1 MQARMKNPV
10 MILPDVLPALL
21 AAAKA
26 ARATGVPPRTLLF
39 VHLRASQ
46 LNGCSFCVD
55 MHARE
60 LREAG
65 ETDQRLW
72 SIAAWR
78 EAPWFT
84 DAERAVLALTEAVTR
99 LDPADPVPDAVWAE
113 AARHYDEPQLAS
125 IVLEIAMIN
134 LWNRINVAV
143 RQPAGARP

>member
-1 MQARMKNPV
+1 MQARMKHPV
-10 MILPDVLPALL
+10 MIVPDVLPALQ
-21 AAAKA
+21 AASKA
-26 ARATGVPPRTLLF
+26 ASAGGVPRKTLAMI
-39 VHLRASQ
+39 HLRASQ
-46 LNGCSFCVD
+46 LNGCSFCTD

-65 ETDQRLW
+65 ETDQRMW

-99 LDPADPVPDAVWAE
+99 LDPGDPVPDRVWDE
-113 AARHYDEPQLAS
+113 VTRHFDEPQLAS

-134 LWNRINVAV
+134 FWTRLNVTV
-143 RQPAGARP
+143 RQPAGARG

>member
-10 MILPDVLPALL
+10 FVIPDVLPALQ
-21 AAAKA
+21 AASKA
-26 ARATGVPPRTLLF
+26 ARTGAVPQKLLYM

-46 LNGCSFCVD
+46 INGCSFCTD

-65 ETDQRLW
+65 ESDQRLW

-78 EAPWFT
+78 EAPWFS

-99 LDPADPVPDAVWAE
+99 LDPADPVPDRVWDE
-113 AARHYDEPQLAS
+113 AARHFDEAQLAS
-125 IVLEIAMIN
+125 IVLNIAMIN
-134 LWNRINVAV
+134 LWTRINVTV
-143 RQPAGARP
+143 RQPAGAR